1 MSTPINPNPG
11 EQPNNPNQWNTKPT
25 SNPGDA
31 QASQQAKPAAPKPAA
46 PKPAAPKPAAPKA
59 AGAKNIEWPVWF
71 YGCAFLLSLLTSFLA
86 VGRVKEA
93 NEYGF
98 IKFAMNWWGSVS
110 ISSSGFGGFAEA
122 MLAEEELS
130 GGALYVITCLIV
142 LGLLAAAAY
151 FAWKGSEKQ
160 AGLSGLAAAAVQLL
174 AVLVKLIDIIGT
186 DGVHTGAGW
195 WLWLLLGLGTL
206 LISLQLFKNGR
217 GAVEAK
223 FNEARAAAGNRR
235 EAK

>member
-1 MSTPINPNPG
+1 MSTPISPNPG
-11 EQPNNPNQWNTKPT
+11 EQPNNPNQWNTQPT
-25 SNPGDA
+25 SNPG
-31 QASQQAKPAAPKPAA
+31 QPAEPKAE
-46 PKPAAPKPAAPKA
+46 PKAAPKA
-59 AGAKNIEWPVWF
+59 AAAKNIEWPVWF
-71 YGCAFLLSLLTSFLA
+71 YGGAFLLSLLTSFLA
-86 VGRVKEA
+86 VGRAKEA
-93 NEYGF
+93 NEYGSL
-98 IKFAMNWWGSVS
+98 KFTMNWWGSVS

-122 MLAEEELS
+122 MLAEEELN

-142 LGLLAAAAY
+142 LGLLGAAAY

-160 AGLSGLAAAAVQLL
+160 AGLFGLAAAAVQLL
-174 AVLVKLIDIIGT
+174 AVLVKLIDVIGT

-195 WLWLLLGLGTL
+195 WLWLLLGLATL

-223 FNEARAAAGNRR
+223 FTETRAAAGRRR